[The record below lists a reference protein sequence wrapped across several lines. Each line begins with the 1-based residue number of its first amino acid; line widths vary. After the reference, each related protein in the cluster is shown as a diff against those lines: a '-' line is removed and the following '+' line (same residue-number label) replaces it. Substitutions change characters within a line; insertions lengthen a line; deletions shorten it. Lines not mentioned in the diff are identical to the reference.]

1 MQEDLDLVPVE
12 LDPERA
18 GTARVLR
25 AVDQVVVEA
34 AAAQPRHDLAA
45 EDLAEVLA
53 GAPHEAR
60 VGEQVAEHRRAR
72 ARRRADE
79 EGALDARGLDP
90 RAQSRDVLGEP
101 NERGAHEGD
110 DSQG

>member
-1 MQEDLDLVPVE
+1 RVLARQPDEARRREDCRDHLPVRQAAQAAAEPQQVQEDLDLVPVE

-60 VGEQVAEHRRAR
+60 SSAA
-72 ARRRADE
+72 
-79 EGALDARGLDP
+79 
-90 RAQSRDVLGEP
+90 
-101 NERGAHEGD
+101 
-110 DSQG
+110 